1 MPLRLEDFKVMR
13 YCKLT
18 QILQAIKNNS
28 LALIDLWTGS
38 SDVCPNVDV
47 MEKAF
52 PTALASFSVPKILP

>member
-1 MPLRLEDFKVMR
+1 MR